1 MKYIALGGTLVAAA
15 LITLAIAAW
24 PASESGKAR
33 DDGEQL
39 GTAVSHLYDA
49 GNPAETDAAIAEIN
63 AAVADTRVD
72 ASNALTEQIDD
83 QTDAWLIGADVDYL
97 LDQAADF
104 RSQGPEV
111 NRAFWD
117 GFESGVTS

>member
-1 MKYIALGGTLVAAA
+1 MKKYIALGGTLVAAA
-15 LITLAIAAW
+15 LAALAIAVW
-24 PASESGKAR
+24 PASE
-33 DDGEQL
+33 
-39 GTAVSHLYDA
+39 
-49 GNPAETDAAIAEIN
+49 TDAAVAEFN

-72 ASNALTEQIDD
+72 AGNALAEQIDD
-83 QTDAWLIGADVDYL
+83 QTDAWTLGADVDYL

-117 GFESGVTS
+117 GFESGAGS